1 MDRSHRT
8 QGRTILREGAPSCR
22 KDGILARRCCPRLRP
37 LRRTNERTH
46 AGRGSWR
53 LGEAVVHEASM
64 RRVRMD
70 RPSARGGNACTPI
83 RSIREPFVLRS
94 TLRHSRGHAGR
105 GHTVTRTSKEAQDPL
120 SLFPLFF
127 SFCVD
132 EGEGV
137 RIDANVRLSDVDG
150 KGRDLPPW
158 TWATKRGR
166 FDEAGRTARSPIATS
181 RASRSLPS
189 PSDPR
194 RKRWSESAVLHL
206 RRILPRRA
214 IPRVASNVPSRA
226 SRWGL
231 LRVCGS
237 HRCCCCGC
245 SSCDGRCLRPGW
257 WWRLESSPFHRRKD
271 VRIRIASEAS
281 TPSVR
286 AIPGLAWLD
295 GFGFGGGERSMG
307 GWLDG
312 NVVSFP
318 FSFPFG

>member
-120 SLFPLFF
+120 SLFPSFF
-127 SFCVD
+127 PSAWTKAKACESTRTCAFRMWMER
-132 EGEGV
+132 EGIYHLG
-137 RIDANVRLSDVDG
+137 
-150 KGRDLPPW
+150 
-158 TWATKRGR
+158 RGR
-166 FDEAGRTARSPIATS
+166 RSEDVSTRRDVPRVRPSRRAARPVP
-181 RASRSLPS
+181 LPS